1 MVTSNWQSEK
11 RLLWNP
17 RQGNKFIVGGGS
29 QITLYEWTEEY
40 PEIRHI
46 TSQHDLQYMKCFAWS
61 PDPYFDDLVAV
72 GNSSGRVDLFRLEAS
87 KYARRN
93 NVLSMGPTISFPL
106 RNSRSCN
113 ALSFC
118 SADPNYLAVGLDK
131 ARGDCSLVI
140 YDIAS
145 SLPSMALPMD
155 PVETASSASRPQPQ
169 IPRADLGPRTDARV
183 LQQHAPAEIV
193 SALSF
198 LPNST
203 SLLLASISS
212 RWLRLFDLRS
222 PMPATTNVASKVYG
236 IATDPFEPRRIATFG
251 DGIVAVWDTRKFNQ
265 PLLTFTERDA
275 SAADGAVRDYTQPY
289 STVEFS
295 STRRGTL
302 ATLERNA
309 SRVRMWDIMEA
320 QAQIANDGSS
330 DGEKSRDS
338 ALSSRATKRSWPNL
352 PWGGTATTD
361 TAVPSGREPAP
372 QANVILYDTHQTKSF
387 DRPLAS
393 FALVPSTRAHPLS
406 SNIMVVNKDGD
417 LELHAI
423 YDTPKQTSWSARG
436 DLAIGAGLS
445 YCVLSAVKDVETP
458 PEPWDILKDDPESQG
473 KSNPPS
479 RSQSRRGRERTI
491 PLPDPDKS
499 ATPPLFGRG
508 DEEGFPPLTGGIAA
522 TKTTANLAATRP
534 EKRSFSPASLRAH
547 DQHLEANSGPLKR
560 SLSRPRN
567 DTGVTSDKLAGAA
580 GRSYLIG
587 RSLSRGKK
595 QPLKSVAAVIQ
606 ADISMVMRRRA
617 IRGYGLSSPDH
628 NANVAQDDHDPYDGS
643 SQMLSDVWKWIS
655 YSRDILCVPTSKLH
669 GYDFSY
675 EGLLS
680 IWEGVPAFMHTSY
693 EAPTTAYGN
702 TLNVAD
708 ASESYQGRRTASPA
722 VDLQENFFAALSELL
737 DRSDLDVDRWKPV
750 VTTSKLLQRQVA
762 LQLTGWNL
770 REEDLMM
777 DIKRW
782 EGDGKISRAACWL
795 VFTKHYAKA
804 VELLLRSE
812 DESHHMMSGIL
823 AALTPHGS
831 SAAFRHSEL
840 RERVIVK
847 LQDPYF
853 RAMLV
858 HLTLG
863 DWREVLDEEVLPF
876 RERLAIAFQFL
887 DDKNLTSY
895 LRRVKERRVRGDIDA
910 MIVTGLTKAGIDLLQ
925 AYVDKSGDIQT
936 AAIMSSYVCPSKF
949 SDARVDRWL
958 DAYRDLLDG
967 FKLFHHRVD
976 FDISRGRIIQGAF
989 EEGYM
994 PPQEWVPRQ
1003 ILIRCNYCNKHLSDE
1018 GPESVRRGKDT
1029 CPHCGRSLPRCSV
1042 CLMTLSV
1049 IPDGARDVELARS
1062 QAQYTDTIDDAI
1074 VMCQTCRHGGHA
1086 SHILDWFFGEDGGQY
1101 HATCAVANCDCTC
1114 ANEF

>member
-29 QITLYEWTEEY
+29 QITLYGWTEKY

-72 GNSSGRVDLFRLEAS
+72 GNSSGRVDLFQLEAS

-93 NVLSMGPTISFPL
+93 NVLSMGPTISFLL
-106 RNSRSCN
+106 RNTRSCN
-113 ALSFC
+113 APSFC
-118 SADPNYLAVGLDK
+118 LADPNYLAVGLDK

-183 LQQHAPAEIV
+183 LH
-193 SALSF
+193 
-198 LPNST
+198 
-203 SLLLASISS
+203 LLLASISS

-222 PMPATTNVASKVYG
+222 PIPATTNVASKVYG
-236 IATDPFEPRRIATFG
+236 IATDPFEPRRTATFG
-251 DGIVAVWDTRKFNQ
+251 DGIFNQ
-265 PLLTFTERDA
+265 TFTERDA

-289 STVEFS
+289 NTVEFS
-295 STRRGTL
+295 STRRRTL

-338 ALSSRATKRSWPNL
+338 ALSSRATKRSWLTL

-361 TAVPSGREPAP
+361 AAVPSGREPAS
-372 QANVILYDTHQTKSF
+372 QANVILYDTHQSDIRLIF
-387 DRPLAS
+387 W
-393 FALVPSTRAHPLS
+393 PSQ
-406 SNIMVVNKDGD
+406 DGD
-417 LELHAI
+417 LELYAI
-423 YDTPKQTSWSARG
+423 YDTSKQTSWSARG
-436 DLAIGAGLS
+436 DLAGLF
-445 YCVLSAVKDVETP
+445 LLM
-458 PEPWDILKDDPESQG
+458 WDILKDDSESQA

-499 ATPPLFGRG
+499 ATPPLFDRG
-508 DEEGFPPLTGGIAA
+508 DEEGFLPLSGGIAA

-547 DQHLEANSGPLKR
+547 DQHLKANSGPLKR
-560 SLSRPRN
+560 
-567 DTGVTSDKLAGAA
+567 GTSDKLTGAA
-580 GRSYLIG
+580 
-587 RSLSRGKK
+587 GKK

-628 NANVAQDDHDPYDGS
+628 NVNVAQDDRDPYDGS

-669 GYDFSY
+669 GYNFSY

-680 IWEGVPAFMHTSY
+680 IWEGVPAFMHAFY
-693 EAPTTAYGN
+693 ETPTTAYGN

-708 ASESYQGRRTASPA
+708 ASEAYQGRRTASPA

-782 EGDGKISRAACWL
+782 EGDGKISRAVCWL

-823 AALTPHGS
+823 AALTPHRS

-863 DWREVLDEEVLPF
+863 DWREVLNEEVLPF

-895 LRRVKERRVRGDIDA
+895 LRRVEERRVRGDIDA

-958 DAYRDLLDG
+958 
-967 FKLFHHRVD
+967 V
-976 FDISRGRIIQGAF
+976 
-989 EEGYM
+989 
-994 PPQEWVPRQ
+994 V
-1003 ILIRCNYCNKHLSDE
+1003 
-1018 GPESVRRGKDT
+1018 
-1029 CPHCGRSLPRCSV
+1029 
-1042 CLMTLSV
+1042 
-1049 IPDGARDVELARS
+1049 
-1062 QAQYTDTIDDAI
+1062 
-1074 VMCQTCRHGGHA
+1074 
-1086 SHILDWFFGEDGGQY
+1086 
-1101 HATCAVANCDCTC
+1101 
-1114 ANEF
+1114 